1 MIGQLVLALSI
12 LVGLHEFGHF
22 AFAKLFKIR
31 VDKFYIF
38 FDFLFPMPNVA
49 NFALFKKKVGETEY
63 GIGWFP
69 LGGYVQ
75 IHGMIDETQDAS
87 ALAGPP
93 QPDEFRGKPAWQ
105 RLLVMLGGI
114 IMNVIL
120 GIVIFAAVSYKWG
133 DTYLPA
139 SEARYG
145 VVTSSLGRS
154 IGFQTGDKIV
164 KINGRPF
171 TEFDDVYKPDVL
183 MGDNA
188 YYTVERNGQLLDIK
202 VPQTFFAKVSK
213 QADQDSASF
222 VTPRMTFNVK
232 TVSPGGSSEKAGLL
246 AGDKI
251 VSVAGAPVQYY
262 DELKSILAAH
272 KSQRVAMEV
281 QRGGQTVPL
290 SVSVSKGGLIGF
302 VMEPT
307 MKFST
312 HYYSLA
318 ESVPV
323 GVKKAFGVIG
333 LQAKAFAKI
342 GRGELSASESL
353 GGPVEI
359 AQQFGGIWDWQH
371 FWGLAGGLSMV
382 LAFMNLLP
390 IPALDGGHV
399 VFLLYEMILRRKPSD
414 AFMEGAQRVGTFLI
428 LALMAYVLVFKQI
441 MKFFPDKEEP
451 QTEVTKPTPAQ
462 PARP

>member
-38 FDFLFPMPNVA
+38 FDFLFPMPSVM
-49 NFALFKKKVGETEY
+49 NFALLKKKIGETEY

-120 GIVIFAAVSYKWG
+120 GIVIFTAMTSHYG
-133 DTYLPA
+133 DVFLPA
-139 SEARYG
+139 SEARFG
-145 VVTSSLGRS
+145 VLPNGLGRE
-154 IGFQTGDKIV
+154 IGFRTGDKIV

-171 TEFDDVYKPDVL
+171 TEFDDVYKPEVI
-183 MGDNA
+183 MGDNS
-188 YYTVERNGQLLDIK
+188 YYTVERNGQLEDIK
-202 VPQTFFAKVSK
+202 IPKNFLDKFGKQSADSLLLRPRETFAVER
-213 QADQDSASF
+213 
-222 VTPRMTFNVK
+222 VV
-232 TVSPGGSSEKAGLL
+232 PGGAAAKAGLL

-251 VSVAGAPVQYY
+251 MTVAGQPVQFF
-262 DELKSILAAH
+262 DELQAVLLANKGKSTPVVVE
-272 KSQRVAMEV
+272 RN
-281 QRGGQTVPL
+281 GQTIPL
-290 SVSVSKGGLIGF
+290 AIEVSSSGRIGF
-302 VMEPT
+302 ER
-307 MKFST
+307 KST
-312 HYYSLA
+312 LKLGTRHYSLA
-318 ESVPV
+318 ESIPQ
-323 GVKKAFGVIG
+323 GVSKAFGVIS
-333 LQAKAFAKI
+333 LQARAFAKI
-342 GRGELSASESL
+342 GRGEISASESL

-359 AQQFGGIWDWQH
+359 AQQFGGTWDWQH

-382 LAFMNLLP
+382 LALMNLLP

-414 AFMEGAQRVGTFLI
+414 KFLEGAQRVGTVLI
-428 LALMAYVLVFKQI
+428 LALMAYVIVFKQV
-441 MKFFPDKEEP
+441 MKLFH
-451 QTEVTKPTPAQ
+451 
-462 PARP
+462 

>member
-38 FDFLFPMPNVA
+38 FDFLFPMPSVM
-49 NFALFKKKVGETEY
+49 NFALLKKKVGETEY

-87 ALAGPP
+87 TLAGPP
-93 QPDEFRGKPAWQ
+93 KPDEFRGKPAWQ

-114 IMNVIL
+114 IMNVLL
-120 GIVIFAAVSYKWG
+120 GVVIFAAMTFHYG

-145 VVTSSLGRS
+145 IIPNGLGRE
-154 IGFQTGDKIV
+154 IGFRTGDKIV

-171 TEFDDVYKPDVL
+171 SEFDDVFKPDVIL
-183 MGDNA
+183 GDNS
-188 YYTVERNGQLLDIK
+188 YYTVERNGQLEDLKIPKNFLDK
-202 VPQTFFAKVSK
+202 FGKQSEDSLLVRPRETFAV
-213 QADQDSASF
+213 DR
-222 VTPRMTFNVK
+222 VTP
-232 TVSPGGSSEKAGLL
+232 GGNASKAGLL
-246 AGDKI
+246 AGDVI
-251 VSVAGAPVQYY
+251 QSVAGRPVQFF
-262 DELKSILAAH
+262 DELQAVLLAN
-272 KSQRVAMEV
+272 KEKTVPTVV
-281 QRGGQTVPL
+281 QRGGQTLTLNIPVTA
-290 SVSVSKGGLIGF
+290 SGRIGF
-302 VMEPT
+302 ER
-307 MKFST
+307 KST
-312 HYYSLA
+312 LKVGTRSYSLA
-318 ESVPV
+318 QALPLGAS
-323 GVKKAFGVIG
+323 KAFGVIG
-333 LQAKAFAKI
+333 LQARAFAKI
-342 GRGELSASESL
+342 GKGEISASESL

-359 AQQFGGIWDWQH
+359 AQQFGGTWDWQH

-414 AFMEGAQRVGTFLI
+414 AFLEGAQRVGTVLI
-428 LALMAYVLVFKQI
+428 LALMAYVIVIKQVL
-441 MKFFPDKEEP
+441 KFF
-451 QTEVTKPTPAQ
+451 
-462 PARP
+462 

>member
-49 NFALFKKKVGETEY
+49 NFALVKKKIGETEY

-75 IHGMIDETQDAS
+75 IHGMIDETQDAT

-120 GIVIFAAVSYKWG
+120 GIVIFTAMTSYYG
-133 DTYLPA
+133 ETYLPA
-139 SEARYG
+139 SSVKYG
-145 VVTSSLGRS
+145 VLPNGLARQV
-154 IGFQTGDKIV
+154 GFQTGDKIV

-171 TEFDDVYKPDVL
+171 NDFDEIYQPDVL
-183 MGDNA
+183 LGDNT
-188 YYTVERNGQLLDIK
+188 YFTVERGSQLADVKMPDNFLDLSST
-202 VPQTFFAKVSK
+202 QTEDSVLLRPRETFAV
-213 QADQDSASF
+213 DR
-222 VTPRMTFNVK
+222 VTP
-232 TVSPGGSSEKAGLL
+232 GGNASKAGLQV
-246 AGDKI
+246 GDVI
-251 VSVAGAPVQYY
+251 TAVSGRPVQFF
-262 DELKSILAAH
+262 DELQAALLANKDKTA
-272 KSQRVAMEV
+272 RLDV
-281 QRGGQTVPL
+281 QRAGQPLALNVP
-290 SVSVSKGGLIGF
+290 VDAEGHIGF
-302 VMEPT
+302 ER
-307 MKFST
+307 KST
-312 HYYSLA
+312 LDIGTRKYSLVEA
-318 ESVPV
+318 LPR
-323 GVKKAFGVIG
+323 GAKKAFSIVWV
-333 LQAKAFAKI
+333 QARAFGKIFTGKASAKN
-342 GRGELSASESL
+342 L

-359 AQQFGGIWDWQH
+359 AQQFGGVWDWQH
-371 FWGLAGGLSMV
+371 FWGLAGILSMV

-390 IPALDGGHV
+390 VPALDGGHV

-414 AFMEGAQRVGTFLI
+414 AFLEGAQRVGTVLI
-428 LALMAYVLVFKQI
+428 LALMAYVIVIKQV
-441 MKFFPDKEEP
+441 MKLF
-451 QTEVTKPTPAQ
+451 
-462 PARP
+462 

>member
-49 NFALFKKKVGETEY
+49 NFALVKKKIGETEY

-114 IMNVIL
+114 IMNVLL
-120 GIVIFAAVSYKWG
+120 GIVIFTAMTSYYG
-133 DTYLPA
+133 ETYLPA
-139 SEARYG
+139 SAVQYG
-145 VVTSSLGRS
+145 VLPNGLARQV
-154 IGFQTGDKIV
+154 GFRAGDKIV

-171 TEFDDVYKPDVL
+171 KDFDDIYQPEVL
-183 MGDNA
+183 LGDNT
-188 YYTVERNGQLLDIK
+188 YFTVERGSQLTDVKLPADFLDLS
-202 VPQTFFAKVSK
+202 SK
-213 QADQDSASF
+213 QTEDSVLLRPRETFAVDR
-222 VTPRMTFNVK
+222 VTP
-232 TVSPGGSSEKAGLL
+232 GGNASKAGLL
-246 AGDKI
+246 AGDAI
-251 VSVAGAPVQYY
+251 TTVAGQPVHFF
-262 DELKSILAAH
+262 DELQGTLLAN
-272 KSQRVAMEV
+272 KGKTVPVVV
-281 QRGGQTVPL
+281 QRTGAAEPL
-290 SVSVSKGGLIGF
+290 TLNIPVDADGRIGF
-302 VMEPT
+302 ER
-307 MKFST
+307 KST
-312 HYYSLA
+312 LNIGTRTYSLVEA
-318 ESVPV
+318 LPR
-323 GVKKAFGVIG
+323 GAKKAFSIVWV
-333 LQAKAFAKI
+333 QARAFGKIFTGKASAKN
-342 GRGELSASESL
+342 L

-359 AQQFGGIWDWQH
+359 AQQFGGVWDWQH
-371 FWGLAGGLSMV
+371 FWGLAGILSMV

-390 IPALDGGHV
+390 VPALDGGHV

-414 AFMEGAQRVGTFLI
+414 AFLEGAQRVGTVLI
-428 LALMAYVLVFKQI
+428 LALMAYVIVIKQVL
-441 MKFFPDKEEP
+441 KFF
-451 QTEVTKPTPAQ
+451 
-462 PARP
+462 

>member
-49 NFALFKKKVGETEY
+49 NFALVKKKIGETEY

-75 IHGMIDETQDAS
+75 IHGMIDETQDAT

-133 DTYLPA
+133 DTFLPA
-139 SEARYG
+139 SQARYG
-145 VVTSSLGRS
+145 VVANGLGRS

-202 VPQTFFAKVSK
+202 VPQDFLPKFAK
-213 QADQDSASF
+213 QADQDSFF
-222 VTPRMTFNVK
+222 VSPRMTYTVK
-232 TVSPGGSSEKAGLL
+232 AVTPGGSSDKAGLL

-251 VSVAGAPVQYY
+251 VSVAGVPVQYY
-262 DELKSILAAH
+262 DELKTVLAVH
-272 KSQRVAMEV
+272 KSQRVPMEV
-281 QRGGQTVPL
+281 QREGQTVPL
-290 SVSVSKGGLIGF
+290 SVAVSKMGLIGF
-302 VMEPT
+302 VMQPT
-307 MKFST
+307 MKFDT
-312 HYYSLA
+312 RYYSLA

-342 GRGELSASESL
+342 GRGEMSASESL

-359 AQQFGGIWDWQH
+359 AQQFGGVWDWQH

-428 LALMAYVLVFKQI
+428 LGLMAYVLIFKQI
-441 MKFFPDKEEP
+441 MKFIPQKDEP
-451 QTEVTKPTPAQ
+451 QTEVKKPAPAAPAPQ
-462 PARP
+462 P

>member
-38 FDFLFPMPNVA
+38 FDFLFPMPSVM
-49 NFALFKKKVGETEY
+49 NFALLKKKVGETEY

-114 IMNVIL
+114 IMNVIT
-120 GIVIFAAVSYKWG
+120 GIIIFATLTFKFGES
-133 DTYLPA
+133 YLPA

-145 VVTSSLGRS
+145 VLPNGLGRE
-154 IGFQTGDKIV
+154 IGFRTGDKIV

-171 TEFDDVYKPDVL
+171 EEFDDVRRPEVIL
-183 MGDNA
+183 GNNSF
-188 YYTVERNGQLLDIK
+188 YTVERNGQLLDLNIPNNIMDK
-202 VPQTFFAKVSK
+202 LGK
-213 QADQDSASF
+213 QGDSLFVLPRAPFSVGRVIAGAPAS
-222 VTPRMTFNVK
+222 
-232 TVSPGGSSEKAGLL
+232 KAGLMV
-246 AGDKI
+246 GDR
-251 VSVAGAPVQYY
+251 VTAVAGTPITYF
-262 DELKSILAAH
+262 DELQKALKLNANKETPLAIL
-272 KSQRVAMEV
+272 RN
-281 QRGGQTVPL
+281 GQTITIPVK
-290 SVSVSKGGLIGF
+290 VDGEGHIGF
-302 VMEPT
+302 EQKPDL
-307 MKFST
+307 KFGTRTFGAVQSI
-312 HYYSLA
+312 
-318 ESVPV
+318 PR
-323 GVKKAFGVIG
+323 GVDAAFGVIG
-333 LQAKAFAKI
+333 AQARAFGKI
-342 GRGELSASESL
+342 FKGQASFGASM

-359 AQQFGGIWDWQH
+359 AQQYGGQWDWVR
-371 FWGLAGGLSMV
+371 FWTLTGSLSMV

-399 VFLLYEMILRRKPSD
+399 VFLLYVMILRRKPSD
-414 AFMEGAQRVGTFLI
+414 AFLEGAQRVGTFLI
-428 LALMAYVLVFKQI
+428 LALMAYVLVFKQV
-441 MKFFPDKEEP
+441 MKLFN
-451 QTEVTKPTPAQ
+451 
-462 PARP
+462 